1 MKHIAHFRT
10 VSALSFAWTFALF
23 WVFPR
28 AVQAGTLSSD
38 ITVYDWIS
46 LAYACALGLLG
57 GCLSLIV
64 ALASDRRVVGEV
76 LLEGGRNALVS
87 PIAGAAAYL
96 MVDAAASM
104 GWVGLSPVTRFLVIV
119 GAGWAGVAFFVWA
132 RDLAGKA
139 ATTFAEWVIN
149 RGKQ

>member
-1 MKHIAHFRT
+1 MNIAHARI
-10 VSALSFAWTFALF
+10 VSVLAFAWSLALL

-28 AVQAGTLSSD
+28 AVLAGTLSSE
-38 ITVYDWIS
+38 ITAYDWVS

-64 ALASDRRVVGEV
+64 ALASDRRVVSEV
-76 LLEGGRNALVS
+76 LTEGGRNALVS

-96 MVDAAASM
+96 MVDAVATM
-104 GWVGLSPVTRFLVIV
+104 GWIGLSPVSRFLVII

-132 RDLAGKA
+132 REMAGKA
-139 ATTFAEWVIN
+139 AITAAEWVIN
-149 RGKQ
+149 KGK